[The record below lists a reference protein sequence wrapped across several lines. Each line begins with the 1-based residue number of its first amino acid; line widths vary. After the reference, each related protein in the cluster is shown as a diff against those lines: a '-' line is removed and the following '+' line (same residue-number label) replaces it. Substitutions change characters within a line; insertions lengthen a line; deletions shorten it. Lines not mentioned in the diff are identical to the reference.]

1 VFLHV
6 EDILQLR
13 QEPLVDV
20 GHLPDLID
28 RVAPMEGGR
37 DSKHTLVSRVY
48 QLFIDILDEVIL
60 VRNTVRRTYVVTST
74 HHSPSQSQKTGRQW
88 PGWPFV

>member
-28 RVAPMEGGR
+28 RIAAMEGSGY
-37 DSKHTLVSRVY
+37 SKDALVGRVY
-48 QLFIDILDEVIL
+48 ELFIDIFNKVIL
-60 VRNTVRRTYVVTST
+60 RSHTIRS
-74 HHSPSQSQKTGRQW
+74 
-88 PGWPFV
+88 